1 MKKVTINRVDLGSRV
16 VGYEVLNPG
25 VNGSEI
31 LGLAP
36 QAMKEAVRSGE
47 VVGVVLNESGE
58 LVPDETRGFKSI
70 MVKTGAGT
78 LNSTDPNA
86 VANILYVAWGRDG
99 DNFKLVS
106 SRFGHFT
113 YCAEKVRALLDLG
126 AVSGVVECDG
136 QLRGWWELEEAEGQP
151 QAEPKEAA
159 PAQEEA
165 PTPEA
170 EAPAKVVKGGA
181 KKK

>member
-1 MKKVTINRVDLGSRV
+1 MKVAINRVDLGRRV

-25 VNGSEI
+25 VNGNEI

-47 VVGVVLNESGE
+47 VVGVVLNDAGE
-58 LVPDETRGFKSI
+58 LVPDVAHGFKSI
-70 MVKTGAGT
+70 MLKTGAGT
-78 LNSTDPNA
+78 LTSLDPNA

-113 YCAEKVRALLDLG
+113 YCTDKVRALLDLG
-126 AVSGVVECDG
+126 AISGVVERDG
-136 QLRGWWELEEAEGQP
+136 QLLGWWELEADQTP
-151 QAEPKEAA
+151 A
-159 PAQEEA
+159 PVEQTATTPPQEEA
-165 PTPEA
+165 PAPEA
-170 EAPAKVVKGGA
+170 EAPKAVKNGT

>member
-1 MKKVTINRVDLGSRV
+1 MKKVAINRVDLGSRV

-47 VVGVVLNESGE
+47 VVGVTFNEAGE
-58 LVPDETRGFKSI
+58 LVPDEAKGFHSM
-70 MVKTGAGT
+70 MVKSGAGT

-86 VANILYVAWGRDG
+86 VANILYVAWGREG

-136 QLRGWWELEEAEGQP
+136 QLRGWWELEADQAPAPAEQT
-151 QAEPKEAA
+151 ETA
-159 PAQEEA
+159 PAQEA

>member
-1 MKKVTINRVDLGSRV
+1 MKKVSINRVDLGSRV
-16 VGYEVLNPG
+16 VGYEILNPG

-47 VVGVVLNESGE
+47 VVGMVFNDAGE
-58 LVPDETRGFKSI
+58 LVPDVAHGFKS
-70 MVKTGAGT
+70 MMLKTGAGT
-78 LNSTDPNA
+78 LSSTDPNA

-113 YCAEKVRALLDLG
+113 YCSDKVRALLDLG
-126 AVSGVVECDG
+126 AVSGVVERDG
-136 QLRGWWELEEAEGQP
+136 KLVGWWELEAEQ
-151 QAEPKEAA
+151 A
-159 PAQEEA
+159 PAPAEQTETALAQETT
-165 PTPEA
+165 PTPET
-170 EAPAKVVKGGA
+170 ETPAKVVKGGA